1 MKIRLL
7 HYWPMLLSG
16 TALAASDPA
25 GVDTTDMPP
34 ELKGRE
40 TIVVKGQRI
49 EQKLSDVSG
58 SITVITEEDLD
69 RQVATELT
77 DVFKNEPGV
86 SVTGSAGRPQNII
99 IRGMGGNRVL
109 IIKDGVRVSD
119 GFGADDLND
128 KVGRFS
134 FDLDDVKQIEVAKGA
149 GSSLHGSDAIG
160 GTIVISTKQPEDYL
174 QGQDAYLSSK
184 VLHDGSSDKQKLS
197 ATGAARIRDTEHLLR
212 LSGWQGHET
221 ANYDES
227 RIPADLDGLSA
238 STSSRI
244 QLNEHHLLRL
254 ELDYFEDNAERDQG
268 PREVPQPDG
277 KWQVRQYH
285 EQGSQRTQGGK
296 LAWEASN
303 LDTVLADSLTWSA
316 YGNHSKNTANKRSL
330 LQNDLLSGY
339 PRYRSERE
347 LATFTEDRIGTELD
361 VRRDLATGPL
371 AHQLSYG
378 IELERTTHERPVE
391 KLSLEAG
398 IPQPG
403 QSAPFS
409 RARTDRAGVWLGDV
423 ASLGQWQFTPTLRM
437 DHQWLTPLDGSNDSN
452 HSWHLSPSLA
462 TSYRFNDQW
471 RSWLSYANGFR
482 APSYDKVYGN
492 IPHYF
497 ALPPFEIIAN
507 TGLKEETSH
516 SIEWGLS
523 GEGDNWSIKPALFY
537 NRYYNFIDWREV
549 GLRLSDGVILR
560 QYRNVAKA
568 ETWGAE
574 LAASYWLT
582 QEWELATKLGW
593 VDGEDNKGEALRTLT
608 PLEGNT
614 RLSYQA
620 NEWSLGIQADY
631 AAAMSRVPTCGNSLT
646 GRQGDC
652 LESAGWLS
660 FALTADWLVTDAL
673 KVNLKLDNLFDTRYT
688 RYQDV
693 AGLEAGTD
701 ASLFTQS
708 GRTLSASLRY
718 TFVGI

>member
-1 MKIRLL
+1 MKTLL

-25 GVDTTDMPP
+25 GTDP
-34 ELKGRE
+34 EPRAHE

-58 SITVITEEDLD
+58 SITVITEEELD

-174 QGQDAYLSSK
+174 QGQDAYLGSK
-184 VLHDGSSDKQKLS
+184 VLQDGSSDKQKLS
-197 ATGAARIRDTEHLLR
+197 ATGAARVLDSEHLLR
-212 LSGWQGHET
+212 VSGWQGHET

-238 STSSRI
+238 STSSRFP
-244 QLNEHHLLRL
+244 LSDHHLLRL
-254 ELDYFEDNAERDQG
+254 ELDYFEDNAKRDQG

-296 LAWEASN
+296 LGWEASD
-303 LDTVLADSLTWSA
+303 LGSLLADQFTWSL
-316 YGNHSKNTANKRSL
+316 YGNHSKNSANKRSL

-347 LATFTEDRIGTELD
+347 LATFTEDRVGSELD
-361 VRRDLATGPL
+361 LRRDLVTGDL
-371 AHQLSYG
+371 SHKLSYG
-378 IELERTTHERPVE
+378 IELERTRHERPVE

-398 IPQPG
+398 VPQPS
-403 QSAPFS
+403 QSEPFS
-409 RARTDRAGVWLGDV
+409 SARTDRAGVWLGDV
-423 ASLGQWQFTPTLRM
+423 ATLGRWQFTPTLRM
-437 DHQWLTPLDGSNDSN
+437 DHQWLRPQDGNQGEN

-462 TSYRFNDQW
+462 TSYRVNEQW

-497 ALPPFEIIAN
+497 ALPPFQIIAN
-507 TGLKEETSH
+507 TDLKEETSH
-516 SIEWGLS
+516 SFEWGLS
-523 GEGDNWSIKPALFY
+523 GEGESWSIKPALFY

-574 LAASYWLT
+574 IAASYWLT

-593 VDGEDNKGEALRTLT
+593 VDGEDSQGEALRTLT

-614 RLSYQA
+614 RLSYQT
-620 NEWSLGIQADY
+620 NDWSLGVQADY
-631 AAAMSRVPTCGNSLT
+631 AAAMDRVPSCGNSLT
-646 GRQGDC
+646 KRQDAC
-652 LESAGWLS
+652 LTSAGWFSL
-660 FALTADWLVTDAL
+660 AMTADWLITDAL
-673 KVNLKLDNLFDTRYT
+673 KVNFKLDNLFDTRYI

-701 ASLFTQS
+701 AGLFTQS
-708 GRTLSASLRY
+708 GRTFSASLRY

>member
-1 MKIRLL
+1 MKTLL

-25 GVDTTDMPP
+25 GTDP
-34 ELKGRE
+34 EPRAHE

-58 SITVITEEDLD
+58 SITVITEEELD
-69 RQVATELT
+69 RQIATELT

-174 QGQDAYLSSK
+174 QGQDAYLGSK
-184 VLHDGSSDKQKLS
+184 VLQDGSSDKQKLS
-197 ATGAARIRDTEHLLR
+197 ATGAARVLDSEHLLR

-238 STSSRI
+238 STSSRFP
-244 QLNEHHLLRL
+244 LSDHHLLRL
-254 ELDYFEDNAERDQG
+254 ELDYFEDNAKRDQG

-277 KWQVRQYH
+277 KWQVRQYS

-296 LAWEASN
+296 LGWEANDLGS
-303 LDTVLADSLTWSA
+303 LLADQFTWSL
-316 YGNHSKNTANKRSL
+316 YGNHSKNSANKRSL

-347 LATFTEDRIGTELD
+347 LSTFTEERVGSELD
-361 VRRDLATGPL
+361 VRRDLVTGDI
-371 AHQLSYG
+371 AHKLSYG
-378 IELERTTHERPVE
+378 VELERTRHERPVE

-398 IPQPG
+398 VPQPS
-403 QSAPFS
+403 QSEPFS
-409 RARTDRAGVWLGDV
+409 SARTDRAGVWLGDV
-423 ASLGQWQFTPTLRM
+423 ATLGRWQFTPTLRM
-437 DHQWLTPLDGSNDSN
+437 DHQWLRPQDGNQGEN

-462 TSYRFNDQW
+462 TSYRVNEQW

-497 ALPPFEIIAN
+497 ALPPFQIIAN
-507 TGLKEETSH
+507 TDLKEETSH
-516 SIEWGLS
+516 SFEWGLS
-523 GEGDNWSIKPALFY
+523 GEGESWSIKPALFY

-574 LAASYWLT
+574 IAASYWLT

-593 VDGEDNKGEALRTLT
+593 VDGEDSQGEALRTLT

-614 RLSYQA
+614 RLSYQTHD
-620 NEWSLGIQADY
+620 WSLGVQADY
-631 AAAMSRVPTCGNSLT
+631 AAAMDRVPTCGNSLT
-646 GRQGDC
+646 KSQDAC
-652 LESAGWLS
+652 LTSAGWFSL
-660 FALTADWLVTDAL
+660 AMTADWLVTDAL

>member
-1 MKIRLL
+1 MKTLL

-25 GVDTTDMPP
+25 GTDP
-34 ELKGRE
+34 EPRAHE

-58 SITVITEEDLD
+58 SITVITEEELD

-174 QGQDAYLSSK
+174 QGQDAYLGGK
-184 VLHDGSSDKQKLS
+184 VLQDGSSDKQKLS
-197 ATGAARIRDTEHLLR
+197 ATGAARVLDSEHLLR
-212 LSGWQGHET
+212 VSGWQGHET

-238 STSSRI
+238 STSSRFP
-244 QLNEHHLLRL
+244 LSDHHLLRL
-254 ELDYFEDNAERDQG
+254 ELDYFEDNAQRDQG

-296 LAWEASN
+296 LGWEASD
-303 LDTVLADSLTWSA
+303 LGSLLADQFTWSL
-316 YGNHSKNTANKRSL
+316 YGNHSKNSANKRSL

-347 LATFTEDRIGTELD
+347 LSTFTEERIGSELD
-361 VRRDLATGPL
+361 VRRDLVTGDL
-371 AHQLSYG
+371 AHKLSYG
-378 IELERTTHERPVE
+378 VELERTRHERPVE
-391 KLSLEAG
+391 KQSLEAG
-398 IPQPG
+398 VPQPS
-403 QSAPFS
+403 QSEPFS
-409 RARTDRAGVWLGDV
+409 SARTDRAGVWLGDV
-423 ASLGQWQFTPTLRM
+423 ATLGRWQFTPTLRM
-437 DHQWLTPLDGSNDSN
+437 DHQWLRPQDGNQGEN

-462 TSYRFNDQW
+462 TSYRVNEQW

-497 ALPPFEIIAN
+497 ALPPFQIIAN
-507 TGLKEETSH
+507 TDLKEETSH
-516 SIEWGLS
+516 SFEWGLS
-523 GEGDNWSIKPALFY
+523 GEGESWSIKPVLFY

-574 LAASYWLT
+574 IAASYWLT

-593 VDGEDNKGEALRTLT
+593 VDGEDSQGEALRTLT

-614 RLSYQA
+614 RLSYQT
-620 NEWSLGIQADY
+620 NDWSLGVQADY
-631 AAAMSRVPTCGNSLT
+631 AAAMDRVPSCGNSLT
-646 GRQGDC
+646 KSQDAC
-652 LESAGWLS
+652 LTSAGWFSL
-660 FALTADWLVTDAL
+660 AMTADWLITDAL

-701 ASLFTQS
+701 AGLFTQS
-708 GRTLSASLRY
+708 GRTFSASLRY

>member
-1 MKIRLL
+1 MKTLL

-25 GVDTTDMPP
+25 GTDP
-34 ELKGRE
+34 EPRAHE

-58 SITVITEEDLD
+58 SITVITEEELD

-174 QGQDAYLSSK
+174 QGQDAYLGGK
-184 VLHDGSSDKQKLS
+184 VLQDGSSDKQKLS
-197 ATGAARIRDTEHLLR
+197 ATGAARVLDSEHLLR

-238 STSSRI
+238 STSSRFP
-244 QLNEHHLLRL
+244 LSDHHLLRL
-254 ELDYFEDNAERDQG
+254 ELDYFEDNAQRDQG

-277 KWQVRQYH
+277 KWQVRQYN

-296 LAWEASN
+296 LGWEASD
-303 LDTVLADSLTWSA
+303 LGSLLADQFTWSL
-316 YGNHSKNTANKRSL
+316 YGNHSKNSANKRSL

-347 LATFTEDRIGTELD
+347 LSTFTEDRVGSELD
-361 VRRDLATGPL
+361 VRRDLVTGDL
-371 AHQLSYG
+371 AHKLSYG
-378 IELERTTHERPVE
+378 VELERTRHERPVE

-398 IPQPG
+398 VPQPS
-403 QSAPFS
+403 QSEPFS
-409 RARTDRAGVWLGDV
+409 SARTDRAGVWLGDV
-423 ASLGQWQFTPTLRM
+423 ATLGRWQFTPTLRM
-437 DHQWLTPLDGSNDSN
+437 DHQWLRPQDGNQGEN

-462 TSYRFNDQW
+462 TSYRVNEQW

-497 ALPPFEIIAN
+497 ALPPFQIIAN
-507 TGLKEETSH
+507 TDLKEETSH
-516 SIEWGLS
+516 SFEWGLS
-523 GEGDNWSIKPALFY
+523 GEGESWSIKPALFY

-574 LAASYWLT
+574 IAASYWLT

-593 VDGEDNKGEALRTLT
+593 VDGEDSQGEALRTLT

-614 RLSYQA
+614 RLSYQT
-620 NEWSLGIQADY
+620 NDWSLGVQADY
-631 AAAMSRVPTCGNSLT
+631 AAAMDRVPSCGNSLT
-646 GRQGDC
+646 KRQDAC
-652 LESAGWLS
+652 LTSAGWFSL
-660 FALTADWLVTDAL
+660 AMTADWLITDAL

-701 ASLFTQS
+701 AGLFTQS
-708 GRTLSASLRY
+708 GRTFSASLRY

>member
-1 MKIRLL
+1 MKTLL

-25 GVDTTDMPP
+25 GTDP
-34 ELKGRE
+34 EPRAHE

-58 SITVITEEDLD
+58 SITVITEEELD

-174 QGQDAYLSSK
+174 QGQDAYLGGK
-184 VLHDGSSDKQKLS
+184 VLQDGSSDKQKLS
-197 ATGAARIRDTEHLLR
+197 ATGAARVLDSEHLLR
-212 LSGWQGHET
+212 VSGWQGHET

-238 STSSRI
+238 STSSRFP
-244 QLNEHHLLRL
+244 LSDHHLLRL

-296 LAWEASN
+296 LGWEASD
-303 LDTVLADSLTWSA
+303 LGSLLADQFTWSL
-316 YGNHSKNTANKRSL
+316 YGNHSKNSANKRSL

-347 LATFTEDRIGTELD
+347 LSTFTEDRFGSELD
-361 VRRDLATGPL
+361 VRRDLVTGDL
-371 AHQLSYG
+371 AHKLSYG
-378 IELERTTHERPVE
+378 VELERTRHERPVE

-398 IPQPG
+398 VPQPS
-403 QSAPFS
+403 QSEPFS
-409 RARTDRAGVWLGDV
+409 SARTDRAGVWLGDV
-423 ASLGQWQFTPTLRM
+423 ATLGRWQFTPTLRM
-437 DHQWLTPLDGSNDSN
+437 DHQWLRPQDGNQGEN

-462 TSYRFNDQW
+462 TSYRVNEQW

-497 ALPPFEIIAN
+497 ALPPFQIIAN
-507 TGLKEETSH
+507 TDLKEETSH
-516 SIEWGLS
+516 SFEWGLS
-523 GEGDNWSIKPALFY
+523 GEGESWSIKPALFY

-574 LAASYWLT
+574 IAASYWLT

-593 VDGEDNKGEALRTLT
+593 VDGEDSQGEALRTLT

-614 RLSYQA
+614 RLSYQTSD
-620 NEWSLGIQADY
+620 WSLGVQADY
-631 AAAMSRVPTCGNSLT
+631 AAAMDRVPSCGNSLT
-646 GRQGDC
+646 KSQDAC
-652 LESAGWLS
+652 LTSAGWFSL
-660 FALTADWLVTDAL
+660 AMTADWLITDAL

-701 ASLFTQS
+701 AGLFTQS
-708 GRTLSASLRY
+708 GRTFSASLRY

>member
-1 MKIRLL
+1 MKTLL

-25 GVDTTDMPP
+25 GTDP
-34 ELKGRE
+34 EPRAHE

-58 SITVITEEDLD
+58 SITVITEEELD

-174 QGQDAYLSSK
+174 QGQDAYLGGK
-184 VLHDGSSDKQKLS
+184 VLQDGSSDKQKLS
-197 ATGAARIRDTEHLLR
+197 ATGAARVLDSEHLLR

-238 STSSRI
+238 STSSRFP
-244 QLNEHHLLRL
+244 LSDHHLLRL
-254 ELDYFEDNAERDQG
+254 ELDYFEDNAQRDQG

-296 LAWEASN
+296 LGWEASD
-303 LDTVLADSLTWSA
+303 LGSLLADQFTWSL
-316 YGNHSKNTANKRSL
+316 YGNHSKNSANKRSL

-347 LATFTEDRIGTELD
+347 LSTFTEDRVGSELD
-361 VRRDLATGPL
+361 VRRDLVTGGL
-371 AHQLSYG
+371 AHKLSYG
-378 IELERTTHERPVE
+378 VELERTRHERPVE

-398 IPQPG
+398 VPQPS
-403 QSAPFS
+403 QSEPFS
-409 RARTDRAGVWLGDV
+409 SARTDRAGVWLGDV
-423 ASLGQWQFTPTLRM
+423 ATLGRWQFTPTLRM
-437 DHQWLTPLDGSNDSN
+437 DHQWLRPQDGNQGEN

-462 TSYRFNDQW
+462 TSYRVNEQW

-497 ALPPFEIIAN
+497 ALPPFQIIAN
-507 TGLKEETSH
+507 TDLKEETSH
-516 SIEWGLS
+516 SFEWGLS
-523 GEGDNWSIKPALFY
+523 GEGESWSIKPALFY

-574 LAASYWLT
+574 IAASYWLT

-593 VDGEDNKGEALRTLT
+593 VDGEDSQGEALRTLT

-614 RLSYQA
+614 RLSYQT
-620 NEWSLGIQADY
+620 NDWSLGVQADY
-631 AAAMSRVPTCGNSLT
+631 AAAMDRVPSCGNSLT
-646 GRQGDC
+646 KSQDAC
-652 LESAGWLS
+652 LASAGWFSL
-660 FALTADWLVTDAL
+660 AMTADWLITDAL

-701 ASLFTQS
+701 AGLFTQS
-708 GRTLSASLRY
+708 GRTFSASLRY

>member
-1 MKIRLL
+1 MKTLL

-25 GVDTTDMPP
+25 GTDP
-34 ELKGRE
+34 EPRAHE

-58 SITVITEEDLD
+58 SITVITEEELD

-174 QGQDAYLSSK
+174 QGQDAYLGSK
-184 VLHDGSSDKQKLS
+184 VLQDGSSDKQKLS
-197 ATGAARIRDTEHLLR
+197 ATGAARVLDSEHLLR

-238 STSSRI
+238 STSSRFP
-244 QLNEHHLLRL
+244 LSDHHLLRL
-254 ELDYFEDNAERDQG
+254 ELDYFEDNAQRDQG

-296 LAWEASN
+296 LGWEASD
-303 LDTVLADSLTWSA
+303 LGSLLADQFTWSL
-316 YGNHSKNTANKRSL
+316 YGNHSKNSANKRSL

-347 LATFTEDRIGTELD
+347 LSTFTEERVGSELD
-361 VRRDLATGPL
+361 VRRDLVTGAI
-371 AHQLSYG
+371 AHKLSYG
-378 IELERTTHERPVE
+378 VELERTRHERPVE

-398 IPQPG
+398 VTQPS
-403 QSAPFS
+403 QSEPFS
-409 RARTDRAGVWLGDV
+409 SARTDRAGVWLGDV
-423 ASLGQWQFTPTLRM
+423 ATLGRWQFTPTLRM
-437 DHQWLTPLDGSNDSN
+437 DHQWLRPQDGNQGEN

-462 TSYRFNDQW
+462 TSYRVNEQW

-497 ALPPFEIIAN
+497 ALPPFQIIAN
-507 TGLKEETSH
+507 TDLKEETSH
-516 SIEWGLS
+516 SFEWGLS
-523 GEGDNWSIKPALFY
+523 GEGESWSIKPALFY

-574 LAASYWLT
+574 IAASYWLT

-593 VDGEDNKGEALRTLT
+593 VDGEDSQGEALRTLT

-614 RLSYQA
+614 RLSYQTSD
-620 NEWSLGIQADY
+620 WSLGVQADY
-631 AAAMSRVPTCGNSLT
+631 AAAMDRVPSCGNSLT
-646 GRQGDC
+646 KRQDAC
-652 LESAGWLS
+652 LTSAGWFSL
-660 FALTADWLVTDAL
+660 AMTADWLITDAL

-701 ASLFTQS
+701 AGLFTQS
-708 GRTLSASLRY
+708 GRTFSASLRY

>member
-1 MKIRLL
+1 MKTLL

-25 GVDTTDMPP
+25 GTDP
-34 ELKGRE
+34 EPRAHE

-49 EQKLSDVSG
+49 EQKLSDASG
-58 SITVITEEDLD
+58 SITVITEEELD

-174 QGQDAYLSSK
+174 QGQDAYLGGK
-184 VLHDGSSDKQKLS
+184 VLQDGSSDKQKLS
-197 ATGAARIRDTEHLLR
+197 ATGAARVLDSEHLLR
-212 LSGWQGHET
+212 VSGWQGHET

-238 STSSRI
+238 STSSRFP
-244 QLNEHHLLRL
+244 LSDHHLLRL
-254 ELDYFEDNAERDQG
+254 ELDYFEDNAQRDQG

-277 KWQVRQYH
+277 KWQVRQYN

-296 LAWEASN
+296 LGWEASD
-303 LDTVLADSLTWSA
+303 LGSLLADQFTWSL
-316 YGNHSKNTANKRSL
+316 YGNHSKNSANKRSL

-347 LATFTEDRIGTELD
+347 LSTFTEDRVGSELD
-361 VRRDLATGPL
+361 VRRDFVTGDL
-371 AHQLSYG
+371 AHKLSYG
-378 IELERTTHERPVE
+378 VELERTRHERPVE

-398 IPQPG
+398 VPQPS
-403 QSAPFS
+403 QSEPFS
-409 RARTDRAGVWLGDV
+409 SARTDRAGVWLGDV
-423 ASLGQWQFTPTLRM
+423 ATLGRWQFTPTLRM
-437 DHQWLTPLDGSNDSN
+437 DHQWLRPQDGNQGEN

-462 TSYRFNDQW
+462 TSYRVNEQW

-497 ALPPFEIIAN
+497 ALPPFQIIAN
-507 TGLKEETSH
+507 TDLKEETSH
-516 SIEWGLS
+516 SFEWGLS
-523 GEGDNWSIKPALFY
+523 GEGESWSIKPALFY

-574 LAASYWLT
+574 IAASYWLT

-593 VDGEDNKGEALRTLT
+593 VDGEDSQGEALRTLT

-614 RLSYQA
+614 RLSYQT
-620 NEWSLGIQADY
+620 NDWSLGVQADY
-631 AAAMSRVPTCGNSLT
+631 AAAMDRVPSCGNSLT
-646 GRQGDC
+646 KSQDAC
-652 LESAGWLS
+652 LASAGWFSL
-660 FALTADWLVTDAL
+660 AMTADWLITDAL

-701 ASLFTQS
+701 AGLFTQS
-708 GRTLSASLRY
+708 GRTFSASLRY

>member
-1 MKIRLL
+1 MKTLL

-25 GVDTTDMPP
+25 GTDP
-34 ELKGRE
+34 EPRAHE

-58 SITVITEEDLD
+58 SITVITQDDLD

-86 SVTGSAGRPQNII
+86 SVTGSVGRPQNII

-174 QGQDAYLSSK
+174 QGQDAYLGSK
-184 VLHDGSSDKQKLS
+184 VLQDGSSNKQKLS
-197 ATGAARIRDTEHLLR
+197 ATGAARVLDSEHLLR
-212 LSGWQGHET
+212 VSGWQGHET

-238 STSSRI
+238 STSSRFP
-244 QLNEHHLLRL
+244 LSDHHLLRL

-296 LAWEASN
+296 LGWEASD
-303 LDTVLADSLTWSA
+303 LGSLLADQFTWSL
-316 YGNHSKNTANKRSL
+316 YGNHSKNSANKRSL

-347 LATFTEDRIGTELD
+347 LSTFTEERVGSELD
-361 VRRDLATGPL
+361 VRRDLVTSAI
-371 AHQLSYG
+371 AHKLSYG
-378 IELERTTHERPVE
+378 VELERTRHERPVE

-398 IPQPG
+398 VPQPS
-403 QSAPFS
+403 QSEPFS
-409 RARTDRAGVWLGDV
+409 SARTDRAGVWLGDV
-423 ASLGQWQFTPTLRM
+423 ATLGRWQFTPTLRM
-437 DHQWLTPLDGSNDSN
+437 DHQWLRPQDGNQGEN

-462 TSYRFNDQW
+462 TSYRVNEQW

-497 ALPPFEIIAN
+497 ALPPFQIIAN
-507 TGLKEETSH
+507 TDLKEETSH
-516 SIEWGLS
+516 SFEWGLS

-537 NRYYNFIDWREV
+537 NRYNNFIDWREV

-574 LAASYWLT
+574 IAASYWLT

-593 VDGEDNKGEALRTLT
+593 VDGEDSQGEALRTLT

-614 RLSYQA
+614 RLSYQTHD
-620 NEWSLGIQADY
+620 WSLGVQADY
-631 AAAMSRVPTCGNSLT
+631 AAAMDRVPTCGNSLT
-646 GRQGDC
+646 KSQDAC
-652 LESAGWLS
+652 LTSAGWFSL
-660 FALTADWLVTDAL
+660 AMTADWLITDAL

>member
-1 MKIRLL
+1 MKTLL

-16 TALAASDPA
+16 TALAASDLA
-25 GVDTTDMPP
+25 GTDP
-34 ELKGRE
+34 EPRAHE

-58 SITVITEEDLD
+58 SITVITEEELD

-134 FDLDDVKQIEVAKGA
+134 FDLDDIKQIEVAKGA

-174 QGQDAYLSSK
+174 QGQDAYLGGK
-184 VLHDGSSDKQKLS
+184 VLQDGSSDKQKLS
-197 ATGAARIRDTEHLLR
+197 ATGAARVLDSEHLLR

-238 STSSRI
+238 STSSRFP
-244 QLNEHHLLRL
+244 LSDHHLLRL
-254 ELDYFEDNAERDQG
+254 ELDYFEDNAQRDQG

-296 LAWEASN
+296 LGWEASD
-303 LDTVLADSLTWSA
+303 LGSLLADQFTWSL
-316 YGNHSKNTANKRSL
+316 YGNHSKNSANKRSL

-347 LATFTEDRIGTELD
+347 LSTFTEDRVGSELD
-361 VRRDLATGPL
+361 VRRDLVTGDL
-371 AHQLSYG
+371 AHKLSYG
-378 IELERTTHERPVE
+378 VELERTRHERPVE

-398 IPQPG
+398 VPQPS
-403 QSAPFS
+403 QSEPFS
-409 RARTDRAGVWLGDV
+409 SARTDRAGVWLGDV
-423 ASLGQWQFTPTLRM
+423 ATLGRWQFTPTLRM
-437 DHQWLTPLDGSNDSN
+437 DHQWLRPQDGNQGEN

-462 TSYRFNDQW
+462 TSYRVNEQW

-497 ALPPFEIIAN
+497 ALPPFQIIAN
-507 TGLKEETSH
+507 TDLKEETSH
-516 SIEWGLS
+516 SFEWGLS
-523 GEGDNWSIKPALFY
+523 GEGESWSIKPALFY

-574 LAASYWLT
+574 IAASYWLT

-593 VDGEDNKGEALRTLT
+593 VDGEDSQGEALRTLT

-614 RLSYQA
+614 RLSYQTHD
-620 NEWSLGIQADY
+620 WSLGVQADY
-631 AAAMSRVPTCGNSLT
+631 AAAMDRVPSCGNSLT
-646 GRQGDC
+646 KRQDAC
-652 LESAGWLS
+652 LTSAGWFSL
-660 FALTADWLVTDAL
+660 AMTADWLITDAL

-701 ASLFTQS
+701 AGLFTQS
-708 GRTLSASLRY
+708 GRTFSASLRY

>member
-1 MKIRLL
+1 MKTLL

-16 TALAASDPA
+16 TALAASDLA
-25 GVDTTDMPP
+25 GTDP
-34 ELKGRE
+34 EPRAHE

-58 SITVITEEDLD
+58 SITVITEEELD

-174 QGQDAYLSSK
+174 QGQDAYLGGK
-184 VLHDGSSDKQKLS
+184 VLQDGSSDKQKLS
-197 ATGAARIRDTEHLLR
+197 ATGAARVLDSEHLLR
-212 LSGWQGHET
+212 VSGWQGHET

-238 STSSRI
+238 STSSRFP
-244 QLNEHHLLRL
+244 LSDHHLLRL
-254 ELDYFEDNAERDQG
+254 ELDYFEDNAKRDQG

-277 KWQVRQYH
+277 KWQVRQYN

-296 LAWEASN
+296 LGWEASD
-303 LDTVLADSLTWSA
+303 LGSLLADQFTWSL
-316 YGNHSKNTANKRSL
+316 YGNHSKNSANKRSL

-347 LATFTEDRIGTELD
+347 LSTFTEDRVGSELD
-361 VRRDLATGPL
+361 VRRDLVTGDL
-371 AHQLSYG
+371 AHKLSYG
-378 IELERTTHERPVE
+378 VELERTRHERPVE

-398 IPQPG
+398 VPQPS
-403 QSAPFS
+403 QSEPFS
-409 RARTDRAGVWLGDV
+409 SARTDRAGVWLGDV
-423 ASLGQWQFTPTLRM
+423 ATLGRWQFTPTLRM
-437 DHQWLTPLDGSNDSN
+437 DHQWLRPQDGNQGEN

-462 TSYRFNDQW
+462 TSYRVNEQW

-497 ALPPFEIIAN
+497 ALPPFQIIAN
-507 TGLKEETSH
+507 TDLKEETSH
-516 SIEWGLS
+516 SFEWGLS
-523 GEGDNWSIKPALFY
+523 GEGESWSIKPALFY

-574 LAASYWLT
+574 IAASYWLT

-593 VDGEDNKGEALRTLT
+593 VDGEDSQGEALRTLT

-614 RLSYQA
+614 RLSYQTHD
-620 NEWSLGIQADY
+620 WSLGVQANY
-631 AAAMSRVPTCGNSLT
+631 AAAMDRVPSCGNSLT
-646 GRQGDC
+646 KRQDAC
-652 LESAGWLS
+652 LTSAGWFSL
-660 FALTADWLVTDAL
+660 AMTADWLITDAL
-673 KVNLKLDNLFDTRYT
+673 KVNFKLDNLFDTRYT

-701 ASLFTQS
+701 ARLFTQS
-708 GRTLSASLRY
+708 GRTFSASLRY

>member
-1 MKIRLL
+1 MKTLL

-25 GVDTTDMPP
+25 GTDP
-34 ELKGRE
+34 EPRAHE

-58 SITVITEEDLD
+58 SITVITEEELD

-174 QGQDAYLSSK
+174 QGQDAYLGGK
-184 VLHDGSSDKQKLS
+184 VLQDGSSDKQKLS
-197 ATGAARIRDTEHLLR
+197 ATGAARVLDSEHLLR

-238 STSSRI
+238 STSSRFP
-244 QLNEHHLLRL
+244 LSDHHLLRL
-254 ELDYFEDNAERDQG
+254 ELDYFEDNAQRDQG

-296 LAWEASN
+296 LGWEASD
-303 LDTVLADSLTWSA
+303 LGSLLADQFTWSL
-316 YGNHSKNTANKRSL
+316 YGNHSKNSANKRSL

-347 LATFTEDRIGTELD
+347 LSTFTEDRVGSELD
-361 VRRDLATGPL
+361 VRRDLVTGDL
-371 AHQLSYG
+371 AHKLSYG
-378 IELERTTHERPVE
+378 VELERTRHERPVE

-398 IPQPG
+398 VPQPS
-403 QSAPFS
+403 QSEPFS
-409 RARTDRAGVWLGDV
+409 SARTDRAGVWLGDV
-423 ASLGQWQFTPTLRM
+423 ATLGRWQFTPTLRM
-437 DHQWLTPLDGSNDSN
+437 DHQWLRPQDGNQGEN

-462 TSYRFNDQW
+462 TSYRVNEQW

-497 ALPPFEIIAN
+497 ALPPFQIIAN
-507 TGLKEETSH
+507 TDLKEETSH

-523 GEGDNWSIKPALFY
+523 GEGESWSIKPALFY

-574 LAASYWLT
+574 IAASYWLT

-593 VDGEDNKGEALRTLT
+593 VDGEDSQGEALRTLT

-614 RLSYQA
+614 RLSYQT
-620 NEWSLGIQADY
+620 NDWSLGVQADY
-631 AAAMSRVPTCGNSLT
+631 AAAMDRVPSCGNSLT
-646 GRQGDC
+646 KRQDAC
-652 LESAGWLS
+652 LTSAGWFSL
-660 FALTADWLVTDAL
+660 AMTADWLITDAL

-701 ASLFTQS
+701 AGLFTQS
-708 GRTLSASLRY
+708 GRTFSASLRY

>member
-1 MKIRLL
+1 MKTLL

-25 GVDTTDMPP
+25 GTDP
-34 ELKGRE
+34 EPRTHE

-58 SITVITEEDLD
+58 SITVITEEELD

-174 QGQDAYLSSK
+174 QGQDAYLGGK
-184 VLHDGSSDKQKLS
+184 VLQDGSSDKQKLS
-197 ATGAARIRDTEHLLR
+197 ATGAARVLDSEHLLR
-212 LSGWQGHET
+212 VSGWQGHET

-238 STSSRI
+238 STSSRFP
-244 QLNEHHLLRL
+244 LSDHHLLRL
-254 ELDYFEDNAERDQG
+254 ELDYFEDNAQRDQG

-296 LAWEASN
+296 LGWEASD
-303 LDTVLADSLTWSA
+303 LGSLLADQFTWSL
-316 YGNHSKNTANKRSL
+316 YGNHSKNSANKRSL

-347 LATFTEDRIGTELD
+347 LSTFTEDRVGSELD
-361 VRRDLATGPL
+361 VRRDLVTGDL
-371 AHQLSYG
+371 AHKLSYG
-378 IELERTTHERPVE
+378 VELERTRHERPVE

-398 IPQPG
+398 VPQPS
-403 QSAPFS
+403 QSEPFS
-409 RARTDRAGVWLGDV
+409 SARTDRAGVWLGDV
-423 ASLGQWQFTPTLRM
+423 ATLGRWQFTPTLRM
-437 DHQWLTPLDGSNDSN
+437 DHQWLRPQDGNQGEN

-462 TSYRFNDQW
+462 TSYSVNEQW

-497 ALPPFEIIAN
+497 ALPPFQIIAN
-507 TGLKEETSH
+507 TDLKEETSH
-516 SIEWGLS
+516 SFEWGLS
-523 GEGDNWSIKPALFY
+523 GEGENWSIKPALFY

-574 LAASYWLT
+574 IAASYWLT

-593 VDGEDNKGEALRTLT
+593 VDGEDSQGEALRTLT

-614 RLSYQA
+614 RLSYQTHD
-620 NEWSLGIQADY
+620 WSLGVQADY
-631 AAAMSRVPTCGNSLT
+631 AAAMDRVPSCGNSLT
-646 GRQGDC
+646 KRQDAC
-652 LESAGWLS
+652 LTSAGWFSL
-660 FALTADWLVTDAL
+660 AMTADWLITDAL
-673 KVNLKLDNLFDTRYT
+673 KVNFKLDNLFDTRYT

-701 ASLFTQS
+701 AGLFTQS
-708 GRTLSASLRY
+708 GRTFSASLRY

>member
-1 MKIRLL
+1 MKTLL

-25 GVDTTDMPP
+25 GTDP
-34 ELKGRE
+34 EPRAHE

-174 QGQDAYLSSK
+174 QGQDAYLGSK
-184 VLHDGSSDKQKLS
+184 VLQDGSSDKQKLS
-197 ATGAARIRDTEHLLR
+197 ATGAARVLDSEHLLR
-212 LSGWQGHET
+212 VSGWQGHET

-238 STSSRI
+238 STSSRFP
-244 QLNEHHLLRL
+244 LSDHHLLRL
-254 ELDYFEDNAERDQG
+254 ELDYFEDNAKRDQG

-296 LAWEASN
+296 LGWEASD
-303 LDTVLADSLTWSA
+303 LGSLLADQFTWSL
-316 YGNHSKNTANKRSL
+316 YGNHSKNSANKRSL

-347 LATFTEDRIGTELD
+347 LATFTEERVGSELD
-361 VRRDLATGPL
+361 VRRDLVTGDL
-371 AHQLSYG
+371 AHKLSYG
-378 IELERTTHERPVE
+378 VELERTRHERPVE

-398 IPQPG
+398 VPQPS
-403 QSAPFS
+403 QSEPFS
-409 RARTDRAGVWLGDV
+409 SARTDRAGVWLGDV
-423 ASLGQWQFTPTLRM
+423 ATLGRWQFTPTLRM
-437 DHQWLTPLDGSNDSN
+437 DHQWLRPQDGNQGEN

-462 TSYRFNDQW
+462 TSYRLNEQW

-497 ALPPFEIIAN
+497 ALPPFQIIAN
-507 TGLKEETSH
+507 TDLKEETSH
-516 SIEWGLS
+516 SFEWGLS
-523 GEGDNWSIKPALFY
+523 GEGENWSIKPALFY

-574 LAASYWLT
+574 IAASYWLT

-593 VDGEDNKGEALRTLT
+593 VDGEDSQGEALRTLT

-614 RLSYQA
+614 RLSYQTHD
-620 NEWSLGIQADY
+620 WSLGVQADY
-631 AAAMSRVPTCGNSLT
+631 AAAMDRVPTCGNSLT
-646 GRQGDC
+646 KRQDAC
-652 LESAGWLS
+652 LTSAGWFSL
-660 FALTADWLVTDAL
+660 AMTADWLITDAL

-693 AGLEAGTD
+693 AGLQAGTD
-701 ASLFTQS
+701 AGLFTQS

>member
-1 MKIRLL
+1 MKTLL

-25 GVDTTDMPP
+25 GTDP
-34 ELKGRE
+34 EPRAHE

-174 QGQDAYLSSK
+174 QGQDAYLGSK
-184 VLHDGSSDKQKLS
+184 VLQDGSSDKQKLS
-197 ATGAARIRDTEHLLR
+197 ATGAARILDSEHLLR
-212 LSGWQGHET
+212 VSGWQGHET

-238 STSSRI
+238 STSSRFP
-244 QLNEHHLLRL
+244 LSDHHLLRL

-296 LAWEASN
+296 LGWEASD
-303 LDTVLADSLTWSA
+303 LGSLLADQFTWSL
-316 YGNHSKNTANKRSL
+316 YGNHSKNSANKRSL

-347 LATFTEDRIGTELD
+347 LSTFTEERVGSELD
-361 VRRDLATGPL
+361 VRRDLVTGAI
-371 AHQLSYG
+371 AHKLSYG
-378 IELERTTHERPVE
+378 VELERTRHERPVE

-398 IPQPG
+398 VPQPS
-403 QSAPFS
+403 QSEPFS
-409 RARTDRAGVWLGDV
+409 SARTDRAGVWLGDV
-423 ASLGQWQFTPTLRM
+423 ATLGRWQFTPTLRM
-437 DHQWLTPLDGSNDSN
+437 DHQWLRPQDGNQGEN

-462 TSYRFNDQW
+462 TSYRVNEQW

-482 APSYDKVYGN
+482 PPSYDKVYGN

-497 ALPPFEIIAN
+497 ALPPFQIIAN
-507 TGLKEETSH
+507 TDLKEETSH
-516 SIEWGLS
+516 SVEWGLS
-523 GEGDNWSIKPALFY
+523 GEGENWSIKPALFY

-574 LAASYWLT
+574 IAASYWLT

-593 VDGEDNKGEALRTLT
+593 VDGEDSQGEALRTLT

-614 RLSYQA
+614 RLSYQTHD
-620 NEWSLGIQADY
+620 WSLGVQADY
-631 AAAMSRVPTCGNSLT
+631 AAAMSRVPSCGNSLT
-646 GRQGDC
+646 KSQDAC
-652 LESAGWLS
+652 LTSAGWFSL
-660 FALTADWLVTDAL
+660 AMTADWLITDAL
-673 KVNLKLDNLFDTRYT
+673 KVNFKLDNLFDTRYT

>member
-1 MKIRLL
+1 MKTLL

-25 GVDTTDMPP
+25 GTDP
-34 ELKGRE
+34 EPRAHE

-58 SITVITEEDLD
+58 SITVITEEELD

-174 QGQDAYLSSK
+174 QGQDAYLGSK
-184 VLHDGSSDKQKLS
+184 VLQDGSSDKQKLS
-197 ATGAARIRDTEHLLR
+197 ATGAARVLDSEHLLR

-238 STSSRI
+238 STSSRFP
-244 QLNEHHLLRL
+244 LSDHHLLRL
-254 ELDYFEDNAERDQG
+254 ELDYFEDNAQRDQG

-296 LAWEASN
+296 LGWEASD
-303 LDTVLADSLTWSA
+303 LGSLLADQFTWSL
-316 YGNHSKNTANKRSL
+316 YGNHSKNSANKRSL

-347 LATFTEDRIGTELD
+347 LSTFTEDRVGSELD
-361 VRRDLATGPL
+361 VRRDLVTGDL
-371 AHQLSYG
+371 AHKLSYG
-378 IELERTTHERPVE
+378 VELERTRHERPVE

-398 IPQPG
+398 VPQPS
-403 QSAPFS
+403 QSEPFS
-409 RARTDRAGVWLGDV
+409 SARTDRAGVWLGDV
-423 ASLGQWQFTPTLRM
+423 ATLGRWQFTPTLRM
-437 DHQWLTPLDGSNDSN
+437 DHQWLRPQDGNQGEN

-462 TSYRFNDQW
+462 TSYRVNEQW

-497 ALPPFEIIAN
+497 ALPPFQIIAN
-507 TGLKEETSH
+507 TDLKEETSH
-516 SIEWGLS
+516 SFEWGLS
-523 GEGDNWSIKPALFY
+523 GEGESWSIKPALFY

-574 LAASYWLT
+574 IAASYWLT

-593 VDGEDNKGEALRTLT
+593 VDGEDSQGEALRTLT

-614 RLSYQA
+614 RLSYQTHD
-620 NEWSLGIQADY
+620 WSLGVQADY
-631 AAAMSRVPTCGNSLT
+631 AAAMDRVPSCGNSLT
-646 GRQGDC
+646 KSQDAC
-652 LESAGWLS
+652 LTSAGWFSL
-660 FALTADWLVTDAL
+660 AMTADWLITDAL

-701 ASLFTQS
+701 AGLFTQS
-708 GRTLSASLRY
+708 GRTFSASLRY
-718 TFVGI
+718 TLVGI

>member
-1 MKIRLL
+1 MKTLL

-25 GVDTTDMPP
+25 GTDP
-34 ELKGRE
+34 EPRAHE

-58 SITVITEEDLD
+58 SITVITEDELD

-174 QGQDAYLSSK
+174 QGQDAYLGSK
-184 VLHDGSSDKQKLS
+184 VLQDGSSDKQKLS
-197 ATGAARIRDTEHLLR
+197 ATGAARVLDSEHLLR

-238 STSSRI
+238 STSSRFP
-244 QLNEHHLLRL
+244 LSDHHLLRL
-254 ELDYFEDNAERDQG
+254 ELDYFEDNAQRDQG

-296 LAWEASN
+296 LGWEASD
-303 LDTVLADSLTWSA
+303 LGSLLADQFTWSL
-316 YGNHSKNTANKRSL
+316 YGNHSKNSANKRSL

-347 LATFTEDRIGTELD
+347 LSTFTEERVGSELD
-361 VRRDLATGPL
+361 VRRDLVTGDI
-371 AHQLSYG
+371 AHKLSYG
-378 IELERTTHERPVE
+378 VELERTRHERPVE

-398 IPQPG
+398 VPQPS
-403 QSAPFS
+403 QSEPFS
-409 RARTDRAGVWLGDV
+409 SARTDRAGVWLGDV
-423 ASLGQWQFTPTLRM
+423 ATLGRWQFTPTLRM
-437 DHQWLTPLDGSNDSN
+437 DHQWLRPQDGNQGEN

-462 TSYRFNDQW
+462 TSYRVNEQW

-497 ALPPFEIIAN
+497 ALPPFQIIAN
-507 TGLKEETSH
+507 TDLKEETSH
-516 SIEWGLS
+516 SFEWGLS
-523 GEGDNWSIKPALFY
+523 GEGESWSIKPALFY

-574 LAASYWLT
+574 IAASYWLT

-593 VDGEDNKGEALRTLT
+593 VDGEDSQGEALRTLT

-614 RLSYQA
+614 RLSYQTHD
-620 NEWSLGIQADY
+620 WSLGVQADY
-631 AAAMSRVPTCGNSLT
+631 AAAMDRVPTCGNSLT
-646 GRQGDC
+646 KSQDAC
-652 LESAGWLS
+652 LTSAGWFSL
-660 FALTADWLVTDAL
+660 AMTADWLITDAL

-701 ASLFTQS
+701 AGLFTQS
-708 GRTLSASLRY
+708 GRTFSASLRY

>member
-1 MKIRLL
+1 MKTLL

-25 GVDTTDMPP
+25 GTDP
-34 ELKGRE
+34 EPRAHE

-58 SITVITEEDLD
+58 SITVITEEELD

-174 QGQDAYLSSK
+174 QGQDAYLGGK
-184 VLHDGSSDKQKLS
+184 VLQDGSSDKQKLS
-197 ATGAARIRDTEHLLR
+197 ATGAARVLDSEHLLR

-238 STSSRI
+238 STSSRFP
-244 QLNEHHLLRL
+244 LSDHHLLRL
-254 ELDYFEDNAERDQG
+254 ELDYFEDNAQRDQG

-277 KWQVRQYH
+277 KWQVRQYN

-296 LAWEASN
+296 LGWEASD
-303 LDTVLADSLTWSA
+303 LGSLLADQFTWSL
-316 YGNHSKNTANKRSL
+316 YGNHSKNSANKRSL

-347 LATFTEDRIGTELD
+347 LSTFTEDRVGSELD
-361 VRRDLATGPL
+361 VRRDLVTGGL
-371 AHQLSYG
+371 AHKLSYG
-378 IELERTTHERPVE
+378 VELERTRHERPVE

-398 IPQPG
+398 VPQPS
-403 QSAPFS
+403 QSEPFS
-409 RARTDRAGVWLGDV
+409 SARTDRAGVWLGDV
-423 ASLGQWQFTPTLRM
+423 ATLGRWQFTPTLRM
-437 DHQWLTPLDGSNDSN
+437 DHQWLRPQDGNQGEN

-462 TSYRFNDQW
+462 TSYRVNEQW

-497 ALPPFEIIAN
+497 ALPPFQIIAN
-507 TGLKEETSH
+507 TDLKEETSH
-516 SIEWGLS
+516 SFEWGLS
-523 GEGDNWSIKPALFY
+523 GEGESWSIKPALFY

-574 LAASYWLT
+574 IAASYWLT

-593 VDGEDNKGEALRTLT
+593 VDGEDSQGEALRTLT

-614 RLSYQA
+614 RLSYQT
-620 NEWSLGIQADY
+620 NDWSLGVQADY
-631 AAAMSRVPTCGNSLT
+631 AAAMDRVPSCGNSLT
-646 GRQGDC
+646 KRQDAC
-652 LESAGWLS
+652 LTSAGWFSL
-660 FALTADWLVTDAL
+660 AMTADWLITDAL

-701 ASLFTQS
+701 AGLFTQS
-708 GRTLSASLRY
+708 GRTFSASLRY

>member
-1 MKIRLL
+1 MKTLL

-25 GVDTTDMPP
+25 GTDP
-34 ELKGRE
+34 EPRAHE

-58 SITVITEEDLD
+58 SITVITEEDLE

-174 QGQDAYLSSK
+174 QGQDAYLGSK
-184 VLHDGSSDKQKLS
+184 VLQDGSSDKQKLS
-197 ATGAARIRDTEHLLR
+197 ATGAARILDSEHLLR
-212 LSGWQGHET
+212 VAGWQGHET

-238 STSSRI
+238 STSSRFP
-244 QLNEHHLLRL
+244 LSDHHLLRL

-296 LAWEASN
+296 LGWEASD
-303 LDTVLADSLTWSA
+303 LGSLLADQFTWSL
-316 YGNHSKNTANKRSL
+316 YGNHSKNSANKRSL

-347 LATFTEDRIGTELD
+347 LSTFTEERVGSELD
-361 VRRDLATGPL
+361 VRRDLVTGAI
-371 AHQLSYG
+371 AHKLSYG
-378 IELERTTHERPVE
+378 VELERTRHERPVE

-398 IPQPG
+398 VPQPS
-403 QSAPFS
+403 QSEPFS
-409 RARTDRAGVWLGDV
+409 SARTDRAGVWLGDV
-423 ASLGQWQFTPTLRM
+423 ATLGRWQFTPTLRM
-437 DHQWLTPLDGSNDSN
+437 DHQWLRPQDGNQGEN

-462 TSYRFNDQW
+462 TSYRVNEQW

-497 ALPPFEIIAN
+497 ALPPFQIIAN
-507 TGLKEETSH
+507 TDLKEETSH
-516 SIEWGLS
+516 SVEWGLS
-523 GEGDNWSIKPALFY
+523 GEGEKWSIKPALFY

-574 LAASYWLT
+574 IAASYWLT

-593 VDGEDNKGEALRTLT
+593 VDGEDSQGEALRTLT

-614 RLSYQA
+614 RLSYQTHD
-620 NEWSLGIQADY
+620 WSLGVQADY
-631 AAAMSRVPTCGNSLT
+631 AAAMSRVPSCGNSLT
-646 GRQGDC
+646 KSQDAC
-652 LESAGWLS
+652 LTSAGWFSL
-660 FALTADWLVTDAL
+660 AMTADWLITDAL

>member
-1 MKIRLL
+1 MKTLL

-25 GVDTTDMPP
+25 GTDP
-34 ELKGRE
+34 EPRTHE

-58 SITVITEEDLD
+58 SITVITEEELD

-174 QGQDAYLSSK
+174 QGQDAYLGGK
-184 VLHDGSSDKQKLS
+184 VLQDGSSDKQKLS
-197 ATGAARIRDTEHLLR
+197 ATGAARVLDSEHLLR
-212 LSGWQGHET
+212 VSGWQGHET

-238 STSSRI
+238 STSSRFP
-244 QLNEHHLLRL
+244 LSDHHLLRL
-254 ELDYFEDNAERDQG
+254 ELDYFEDNAQRDQG

-296 LAWEASN
+296 LGWEASD
-303 LDTVLADSLTWSA
+303 LGSLLADQFTWSL
-316 YGNHSKNTANKRSL
+316 YGNHSKNSANKRSL

-347 LATFTEDRIGTELD
+347 LSTFTEDRVGSELD
-361 VRRDLATGPL
+361 VRRDLVTGDL
-371 AHQLSYG
+371 AHKLSYG
-378 IELERTTHERPVE
+378 VELERTRHERPVE

-398 IPQPG
+398 VPQPS
-403 QSAPFS
+403 QSEPFS
-409 RARTDRAGVWLGDV
+409 SARTDRAGVWLGDV
-423 ASLGQWQFTPTLRM
+423 ATLGRWQFTPTLRM
-437 DHQWLTPLDGSNDSN
+437 DHQWLRPQDGNQGEN

-462 TSYRFNDQW
+462 TSYRVNEQW

-497 ALPPFEIIAN
+497 ALPPFQIIAN
-507 TGLKEETSH
+507 TDLKEETSH
-516 SIEWGLS
+516 SFEWGLS
-523 GEGDNWSIKPALFY
+523 GEGESWSIKPALFY

-574 LAASYWLT
+574 IAASYWLT

-593 VDGEDNKGEALRTLT
+593 VDGEDSQGEALRTLT

-614 RLSYQA
+614 RLSYQT
-620 NEWSLGIQADY
+620 NDWSLGVQADY
-631 AAAMSRVPTCGNSLT
+631 AAAMDRVPSCGNSLT
-646 GRQGDC
+646 KSQDAC
-652 LESAGWLS
+652 LASAGWFSL
-660 FALTADWLVTDAL
+660 AMTADWLITDAL

-701 ASLFTQS
+701 AGLFTQS
-708 GRTLSASLRY
+708 GRTFSASLRY

>member
-1 MKIRLL
+1 MKTLL

-25 GVDTTDMPP
+25 GTDP
-34 ELKGRE
+34 EPRAHE

-58 SITVITEEDLD
+58 SITVITEEELD

-174 QGQDAYLSSK
+174 QGQDAYLGSK
-184 VLHDGSSDKQKLS
+184 VLQDGSSDKQKLS
-197 ATGAARIRDTEHLLR
+197 ATGAARVLDSEHLLR

-238 STSSRI
+238 STSSRFP
-244 QLNEHHLLRL
+244 LSDHHLLRL
-254 ELDYFEDNAERDQG
+254 ELDYFEDNAQRDQG

-296 LAWEASN
+296 LGWEASD
-303 LDTVLADSLTWSA
+303 LGSLLADQFTWSL
-316 YGNHSKNTANKRSL
+316 YGNHSKNSANKRSL

-347 LATFTEDRIGTELD
+347 LSTFTEDRVGSELD
-361 VRRDLATGPL
+361 VRRDLVTGDL
-371 AHQLSYG
+371 VHKLSYG
-378 IELERTTHERPVE
+378 VELERTRHERPVE

-398 IPQPG
+398 VPQPS
-403 QSAPFS
+403 QSEPFS
-409 RARTDRAGVWLGDV
+409 SARTDRAGVWLGDV
-423 ASLGQWQFTPTLRM
+423 ATLGRWQFTPTLRM
-437 DHQWLTPLDGSNDSN
+437 DHQWLRPQDGNQGEN

-462 TSYRFNDQW
+462 TSYRVNEQW

-497 ALPPFEIIAN
+497 ALPPFQIIAN
-507 TGLKEETSH
+507 TDLKEETSH
-516 SIEWGLS
+516 SFEWGLS
-523 GEGDNWSIKPALFY
+523 GEGESWSIKPALFY

-574 LAASYWLT
+574 IAASYWLT

-593 VDGEDNKGEALRTLT
+593 VDGEDSQGEALRTLT

-614 RLSYQA
+614 RLSYQT
-620 NEWSLGIQADY
+620 NDWSLGVQADY
-631 AAAMSRVPTCGNSLT
+631 AAAMDRVPSCGNSLT
-646 GRQGDC
+646 KRQDAC
-652 LESAGWLS
+652 LASAGWFSL
-660 FALTADWLVTDAL
+660 AMTADWLITDAL

-701 ASLFTQS
+701 AGLFTQS
-708 GRTLSASLRY
+708 GRTFSASLRY

>member
-1 MKIRLL
+1 MKTLL

-25 GVDTTDMPP
+25 GTDP
-34 ELKGRE
+34 EPRAHE

-58 SITVITEEDLD
+58 SITVITEVELD
-69 RQVATELT
+69 RQIATELT

-174 QGQDAYLSSK
+174 QGQDAYLGSK
-184 VLHDGSSDKQKLS
+184 VLQDGSSDKQKLS
-197 ATGAARIRDTEHLLR
+197 ATGAARLLDSEHLLR
-212 LSGWQGHET
+212 VSGWQGHET

-238 STSSRI
+238 STSSRFP
-244 QLNEHHLLRL
+244 LSDHHLLRL
-254 ELDYFEDNAERDQG
+254 ELDYFEDNAKRDQG

-277 KWQVRQYH
+277 KWQVRQYS

-296 LAWEASN
+296 LGWEANDLGS
-303 LDTVLADSLTWSA
+303 LLADQFIWSL
-316 YGNHSKNTANKRSL
+316 YGNHSKNSANKRSL

-347 LATFTEDRIGTELD
+347 LSTFTEERVGSELD
-361 VRRDLATGPL
+361 VRRDLVTGDI
-371 AHQLSYG
+371 AHKLSYG
-378 IELERTTHERPVE
+378 VELERTRHERPVE

-398 IPQPG
+398 VPQPS
-403 QSAPFS
+403 QSEPFS
-409 RARTDRAGVWLGDV
+409 SARTDRAGVWLGDV
-423 ASLGQWQFTPTLRM
+423 ATLGRWQFTPTLRM
-437 DHQWLTPLDGSNDSN
+437 DHQWLRPQDGNQGEN

-462 TSYRFNDQW
+462 TSYRVNEQW

-497 ALPPFEIIAN
+497 ALPPFQIIAN
-507 TGLKEETSH
+507 TDLKEETSH
-516 SIEWGLS
+516 SFEWGLS

-537 NRYYNFIDWREV
+537 NRYNNFIDWREV

-574 LAASYWLT
+574 IAASYWLT

>member
-1 MKIRLL
+1 MKTLL

-25 GVDTTDMPP
+25 GTDP
-34 ELKGRE
+34 EPRAHE

-58 SITVITEEDLD
+58 SITVITEEELD

-174 QGQDAYLSSK
+174 QGQDAYLGSK
-184 VLHDGSSDKQKLS
+184 VLQDGGSDKQKLS
-197 ATGAARIRDTEHLLR
+197 TTGAVRVLDSEHLLR
-212 LSGWQGHET
+212 VSGWQGHET

-238 STSSRI
+238 STSSRFP
-244 QLNEHHLLRL
+244 LSDHHLLRL
-254 ELDYFEDNAERDQG
+254 ELDYFEDNAQRDQG

-296 LAWEASN
+296 LGWEASD
-303 LDTVLADSLTWSA
+303 LGSLLADQFTWSL
-316 YGNHSKNTANKRSL
+316 YGNHSKNSANKRSL

-347 LATFTEDRIGTELD
+347 LSTFTEDRVGSELD
-361 VRRDLATGPL
+361 VRRDLVTGDL
-371 AHQLSYG
+371 VHKLSYG
-378 IELERTTHERPVE
+378 VELERTRHERPVE

-398 IPQPG
+398 VPQPS
-403 QSAPFS
+403 QSEPFS
-409 RARTDRAGVWLGDV
+409 SARTDRAGVWLGDV
-423 ASLGQWQFTPTLRM
+423 ATLGRWQFTPTLRM
-437 DHQWLTPLDGSNDSN
+437 DHQWLRPQDGNQGEN

-462 TSYRFNDQW
+462 TSYRVNEQW

-497 ALPPFEIIAN
+497 ALPPFQIIAN
-507 TGLKEETSH
+507 TDLKEETSH
-516 SIEWGLS
+516 SFEWGLS
-523 GEGDNWSIKPALFY
+523 GEGENWSIKPALFY

-574 LAASYWLT
+574 IAASYWLT

-593 VDGEDNKGEALRTLT
+593 VDGEDSQGEALRTLT

-614 RLSYQA
+614 RLSYQT
-620 NEWSLGIQADY
+620 NDWSLGVQADY
-631 AAAMSRVPTCGNSLT
+631 AAAMNRVPSCGNSLT
-646 GRQGDC
+646 KRQDAC
-652 LESAGWLS
+652 LTSAGWFSL
-660 FALTADWLVTDAL
+660 AMTADWLITDAL
-673 KVNLKLDNLFDTRYT
+673 KVNFKLDNLFDTRYI

-701 ASLFTQS
+701 AGLFTQS
-708 GRTLSASLRY
+708 GRTFSASLRY

>member
-1 MKIRLL
+1 MKTLL

-25 GVDTTDMPP
+25 GTDP
-34 ELKGRE
+34 EPRAHE

-58 SITVITEEDLD
+58 SITVITEEELD

-174 QGQDAYLSSK
+174 QGQDAYLGGK
-184 VLHDGSSDKQKLS
+184 VLQDGSSDKQKLS
-197 ATGAARIRDTEHLLR
+197 ATGAARVLDSEHLLR
-212 LSGWQGHET
+212 VSGWQGHET

-238 STSSRI
+238 STSSRFP
-244 QLNEHHLLRL
+244 LSDHHLLRL
-254 ELDYFEDNAERDQG
+254 ELDYFEDNAQRDQG

-277 KWQVRQYH
+277 KWQVRQYN

-296 LAWEASN
+296 LGWEASD
-303 LDTVLADSLTWSA
+303 LGSLLADQFTWSL
-316 YGNHSKNTANKRSL
+316 YGNHSKNSATKRSL

-347 LATFTEDRIGTELD
+347 LSTFTEERVGSELD
-361 VRRDLATGPL
+361 VRRDLVTGDI
-371 AHQLSYG
+371 AHKLSYG
-378 IELERTTHERPVE
+378 VELERTRHERPVE

-398 IPQPG
+398 VPQPS
-403 QSAPFS
+403 QSEPFS
-409 RARTDRAGVWLGDV
+409 SARTDRAGVWLGDV
-423 ASLGQWQFTPTLRM
+423 ATLGRWQFTPTLRM
-437 DHQWLTPLDGSNDSN
+437 DHQWLRPQDGNQGEN

-462 TSYRFNDQW
+462 TSYRVNEQW

-497 ALPPFEIIAN
+497 ALPPFQIIAN
-507 TGLKEETSH
+507 TDLKEETSH
-516 SIEWGLS
+516 SFEWGLS
-523 GEGDNWSIKPALFY
+523 GEGESWSIKPALFY

-574 LAASYWLT
+574 IAASYWLT

-593 VDGEDNKGEALRTLT
+593 VDGEDSQGEALRTLT

-614 RLSYQA
+614 RLSYQTHD
-620 NEWSLGIQADY
+620 WSLGVQADY
-631 AAAMSRVPTCGNSLT
+631 AAAMDRVPSCGNSLT
-646 GRQGDC
+646 KRQDAC
-652 LESAGWLS
+652 LTSAGWFSL
-660 FALTADWLVTDAL
+660 AMTADWLITDAL

-701 ASLFTQS
+701 AGLFTQS
-708 GRTLSASLRY
+708 GRTFSASLRY

>member
-1 MKIRLL
+1 MKTLL

-25 GVDTTDMPP
+25 GTDP
-34 ELKGRE
+34 EPRAHE

-58 SITVITEEDLD
+58 SITVITEEELD

-174 QGQDAYLSSK
+174 QGQDAYLGSK
-184 VLHDGSSDKQKLS
+184 VLQDGSSDKQKLS
-197 ATGAARIRDTEHLLR
+197 ATGAARVLDSEHLLR

-238 STSSRI
+238 STSSRFP
-244 QLNEHHLLRL
+244 LSDHHLLRL
-254 ELDYFEDNAERDQG
+254 ELDYFEDNAKRDQG

-277 KWQVRQYH
+277 KWQVRQYN

-296 LAWEASN
+296 LGWEASD
-303 LDTVLADSLTWSA
+303 LGSLLADQFTWSL
-316 YGNHSKNTANKRSL
+316 YGNHSKNSANKRSL

-347 LATFTEDRIGTELD
+347 LSTFTEDRVGSELD
-361 VRRDLATGPL
+361 VRRDLVTGDL
-371 AHQLSYG
+371 AHKLSYG
-378 IELERTTHERPVE
+378 VELERTRHERPVE

-398 IPQPG
+398 VPQPS
-403 QSAPFS
+403 QSEPFS
-409 RARTDRAGVWLGDV
+409 SARTDRAGVWLGDV
-423 ASLGQWQFTPTLRM
+423 ATLGRWQFTPTLRM
-437 DHQWLTPLDGSNDSN
+437 DHQWLRPQDGNQGEN

-462 TSYRFNDQW
+462 TSYRVNEQW

-497 ALPPFEIIAN
+497 ALPPFQIIAN
-507 TGLKEETSH
+507 TDLKEETSH
-516 SIEWGLS
+516 SFEWGLS
-523 GEGDNWSIKPALFY
+523 GEGESWSIKPALFY

-574 LAASYWLT
+574 IAASYWLT

-593 VDGEDNKGEALRTLT
+593 VDGEDSQGEALRTLT

-614 RLSYQA
+614 RLSYQTHD
-620 NEWSLGIQADY
+620 WSLGVQADY
-631 AAAMSRVPTCGNSLT
+631 AAAMDRVPSCGNSLT
-646 GRQGDC
+646 KRQDAC
-652 LESAGWLS
+652 LTSAGWFSL
-660 FALTADWLVTDAL
+660 AMTADWLITDAL

-701 ASLFTQS
+701 AGLFTQS
-708 GRTLSASLRY
+708 GRTFSASLRY

>member
-1 MKIRLL
+1 MKTLL

-25 GVDTTDMPP
+25 GTDP
-34 ELKGRE
+34 EPRAHE

-174 QGQDAYLSSK
+174 QGQDAYLGSK
-184 VLHDGSSDKQKLS
+184 VLQDGSSDKQKLS
-197 ATGAARIRDTEHLLR
+197 ATGAARVLDSEHLLR
-212 LSGWQGHET
+212 VSGWQGHET

-238 STSSRI
+238 STSSRFP
-244 QLNEHHLLRL
+244 LSDHHLLRL

-296 LAWEASN
+296 LGWEASD
-303 LDTVLADSLTWSA
+303 LGSLLADQFTWSL
-316 YGNHSKNTANKRSL
+316 YGNHSKNSANKRSL

-347 LATFTEDRIGTELD
+347 LSTFTEERVGSELD
-361 VRRDLATGPL
+361 VRRDLVTGAI
-371 AHQLSYG
+371 AHKLSYG
-378 IELERTTHERPVE
+378 VELERTRHERPVE

-398 IPQPG
+398 VPQPS
-403 QSAPFS
+403 QSEPFS
-409 RARTDRAGVWLGDV
+409 SARTDRAGVWLGDV
-423 ASLGQWQFTPTLRM
+423 ATLGRWQFTPTLRM
-437 DHQWLTPLDGSNDSN
+437 DHQWLRPQDGNQGEN

-462 TSYRFNDQW
+462 TSYRVNEQW

-497 ALPPFEIIAN
+497 ALPPFQIIAN
-507 TGLKEETSH
+507 TDLKEETSH
-516 SIEWGLS
+516 SVEWGLS
-523 GEGDNWSIKPALFY
+523 GEGENWSIKPALFY

-574 LAASYWLT
+574 IAASYWLT

-593 VDGEDNKGEALRTLT
+593 VDGEDSQGEALRTLT

-614 RLSYQA
+614 RLSYQTHD
-620 NEWSLGIQADY
+620 WSLGVQADY
-631 AAAMSRVPTCGNSLT
+631 AAAMSRVPSCGNSLT
-646 GRQGDC
+646 KSQDAC
-652 LESAGWLS
+652 LTSAGWFSL
-660 FALTADWLVTDAL
+660 AMTADWLITDAL

>member
-1 MKIRLL
+1 MKTLL

-25 GVDTTDMPP
+25 GTDP
-34 ELKGRE
+34 EPRAHE

-58 SITVITEEDLD
+58 SITVITEVELD
-69 RQVATELT
+69 RQIATELT

-174 QGQDAYLSSK
+174 QGQDAYLGSK
-184 VLHDGSSDKQKLS
+184 VLQDGSSDKQKLS
-197 ATGAARIRDTEHLLR
+197 ATGAARLLDSEHLLR
-212 LSGWQGHET
+212 VSGWQGHET

-238 STSSRI
+238 STSSRFP
-244 QLNEHHLLRL
+244 LSDHHLLRL
-254 ELDYFEDNAERDQG
+254 ELDYFEDNAKRDQG

-277 KWQVRQYH
+277 KWQVRQYS

-296 LAWEASN
+296 LGWEANDLGS
-303 LDTVLADSLTWSA
+303 LLADQFIWSL
-316 YGNHSKNTANKRSL
+316 YGNHSKNSANKRSL

-347 LATFTEDRIGTELD
+347 LSTFTEERVGSELD
-361 VRRDLATGPL
+361 VRRDLVTGDI
-371 AHQLSYG
+371 AHKLSYG
-378 IELERTTHERPVE
+378 VELERTRHERPVE

-398 IPQPG
+398 VPQPS
-403 QSAPFS
+403 QSEPFS
-409 RARTDRAGVWLGDV
+409 SARTDRAGVWLGDV
-423 ASLGQWQFTPTLRM
+423 ATLGRWQFTPTLRM
-437 DHQWLTPLDGSNDSN
+437 DHQWLRPQDGNQGEN

-462 TSYRFNDQW
+462 TSYRVNEQW

-497 ALPPFEIIAN
+497 ALPPFQIIAN
-507 TGLKEETSH
+507 TDLKEETSH
-516 SIEWGLS
+516 SFEWGLS

-537 NRYYNFIDWREV
+537 NRYNNFIDWREV
-549 GLRLSDGVILR
+549 GLRLSDSVILR

-574 LAASYWLT
+574 IAASYWLT

-593 VDGEDNKGEALRTLT
+593 VDGEDSQGEALRTLT

-614 RLSYQA
+614 RLSYQTHD
-620 NEWSLGIQADY
+620 WSLGVQADY
-631 AAAMSRVPTCGNSLT
+631 AAAMDRVPTCGNSLT
-646 GRQGDC
+646 KSQDAC
-652 LESAGWLS
+652 LTSAGWFSL
-660 FALTADWLVTDAL
+660 AMTADWLVTDAL

>member
-1 MKIRLL
+1 MKTLL

-25 GVDTTDMPP
+25 GTDP
-34 ELKGRE
+34 EPRAHE

-58 SITVITEEDLD
+58 SITVITQDDLD

-174 QGQDAYLSSK
+174 QGQDTYLGSK
-184 VLHDGSSDKQKLS
+184 VLQDGSSDKQKLS
-197 ATGAARIRDTEHLLR
+197 ATGAARVLDSEHLLR
-212 LSGWQGHET
+212 VSGWQGHET

-227 RIPADLDGLSA
+227 RIPANLDGLSA
-238 STSSRI
+238 STSSRFP
-244 QLNEHHLLRL
+244 LSDHHLLRL
-254 ELDYFEDNAERDQG
+254 EIDYFEDNAKRDQG

-296 LAWEASN
+296 LGWEASD
-303 LDTVLADSLTWSA
+303 LGSLLADQFTWSL
-316 YGNHSKNTANKRSL
+316 YGNHSKNSANKRSL

-347 LATFTEDRIGTELD
+347 LSTFTEERVGSELD
-361 VRRDLATGPL
+361 VRRDLVTGTI
-371 AHQLSYG
+371 AHKLSYG
-378 IELERTTHERPVE
+378 VELERTRHERPVE

-398 IPQPG
+398 VPQPS
-403 QSAPFS
+403 QSEPFS
-409 RARTDRAGVWLGDV
+409 SARTDRAGVWLGDV
-423 ASLGQWQFTPTLRM
+423 ATLGRWQFTPTLRM
-437 DHQWLTPLDGSNDSN
+437 DHQWLRPQDGNQGEN

-462 TSYRFNDQW
+462 TSYRVNEQW

-497 ALPPFEIIAN
+497 ALPPFQIIAN
-507 TGLKEETSH
+507 TDLKEETSH
-516 SIEWGLS
+516 SFEWGLS
-523 GEGDNWSIKPALFY
+523 GEGESWSIKPALFY

-574 LAASYWLT
+574 IAASYWLT

-593 VDGEDNKGEALRTLT
+593 VDGEDSQGEALRTLT

-614 RLSYQA
+614 RLSYQTHD
-620 NEWSLGIQADY
+620 WSLGVQADY
-631 AAAMSRVPTCGNSLT
+631 AAAMDRVPSCGNSLT
-646 GRQGDC
+646 KRQDAC
-652 LESAGWLS
+652 LTSAGWFSL
-660 FALTADWLVTDAL
+660 AMTADWLITDAL

-701 ASLFTQS
+701 AGLFTQS

>member
-1 MKIRLL
+1 
-7 HYWPMLLSG
+7 MLLSG

-25 GVDTTDMPP
+25 GIDSTGINPTH
-34 ELKGRE
+34 KARE

-174 QGQDAYLSSK
+174 QSQDAYLSGK
-184 VLHDGSSDKQKLS
+184 ILQDGSSDKQKLS
-197 ATGAARIRDTEHLLR
+197 ATGAARVLDSEHLLR

-238 STSSRI
+238 STSSRFE
-244 QLNEHHLLRL
+244 LNEHHLLRL

-277 KWQVRQYH
+277 KWQVRQYR
-285 EQGSQRTQGGK
+285 EEASQTSQGGK
-296 LAWEASN
+296 LSWEASS
-303 LDTVLADSLTWSA
+303 LDHLLADRFSWSL
-316 YGNHSKNTANKRSL
+316 YGGHAKNTANKRSL
-330 LQNDLLSGY
+330 LQNDELSGY

-347 LATFTEDRIGTELD
+347 LATFTEDRIGSELD
-361 VRRDLATGPL
+361 VRRDLSTGAL

-378 IELERTTHERPVE
+378 MELERTRHERPVD

-398 IPQPG
+398 VPQPQ

-409 RARTDRAGVWLGDV
+409 RARTDRAGVWLSDV
-423 ASLGQWQFTPTLRM
+423 ATLGQWQFTPTLRM
-437 DHQWLTPLDGSNDSN
+437 DHQWLTPLDGSNGEN
-452 HSWHLSPSLA
+452 HSWHISPSLA
-462 TSYRFNDQW
+462 ASYRFNEQW

-507 TGLKEETSH
+507 TELQEETSH
-516 SIEWGLS
+516 SFEWGLG
-523 GEGDNWSIKPALFY
+523 GEGENWSIKPALFY

-574 LAASYWLT
+574 VAASYWLT
-582 QEWELATKLGW
+582 PEWELATKLGW
-593 VDGEDNKGEALRTLT
+593 VDGEDSQGEALRTLT

-620 NEWSLGIQADY
+620 NDWSLGLQADY
-631 AAAMSRVPTCGNSLT
+631 AAAMNRVPSCGNSLT
-646 GRQGDC
+646 KQQGEC
-652 LESAGWLS
+652 MQSAGWFSLGM
-660 FALTADWLVTDAL
+660 TADWLITDAL

-701 ASLFTQS
+701 ASLFTQT
-708 GRTLSASLRY
+708 GRSLSASLRY
-718 TFVGI
+718 TFWGI

>member
-1 MKIRLL
+1 MKTLL

-25 GVDTTDMPP
+25 GTDP
-34 ELKGRE
+34 EPRAHE

-58 SITVITEEDLD
+58 SITVITEEELD

-174 QGQDAYLSSK
+174 QGQDAYLGGK
-184 VLHDGSSDKQKLS
+184 VLQDGSSDKQKLS
-197 ATGAARIRDTEHLLR
+197 ATGAARVLDSEHLLR

-238 STSSRI
+238 STSSRFP
-244 QLNEHHLLRL
+244 LSDHHLLRL
-254 ELDYFEDNAERDQG
+254 ELDYFEDNAQRDQG

-277 KWQVRQYH
+277 KWQVRQYS

-296 LAWEASN
+296 LGWEASD
-303 LDTVLADSLTWSA
+303 LGSLLADQFTWSL
-316 YGNHSKNTANKRSL
+316 YGNHSKNSANKRSL

-347 LATFTEDRIGTELD
+347 LSTFTEDRVGSELD
-361 VRRDLATGPL
+361 VRRDLVTGDL
-371 AHQLSYG
+371 VHKLSYG
-378 IELERTTHERPVE
+378 VELERTRHERPVE

-398 IPQPG
+398 VPQPS
-403 QSAPFS
+403 QSEPFS
-409 RARTDRAGVWLGDV
+409 SARTDRAGVWLGDV
-423 ASLGQWQFTPTLRM
+423 ATLGRWQFTPTLRM
-437 DHQWLTPLDGSNDSN
+437 DHQWLRPQDGNQGEN

-462 TSYRFNDQW
+462 TSYRVNEQW

-497 ALPPFEIIAN
+497 ALPPFQIIAN
-507 TGLKEETSH
+507 TDLKEETSH
-516 SIEWGLS
+516 SFEWGLS
-523 GEGDNWSIKPALFY
+523 GEGESWSIKPALFY

-574 LAASYWLT
+574 IAASYWLT

-593 VDGEDNKGEALRTLT
+593 VDGEDSQGEALRTLT

-614 RLSYQA
+614 RLSYQTHD
-620 NEWSLGIQADY
+620 WSLGVQADY
-631 AAAMSRVPTCGNSLT
+631 AAAMDRVPSCGNSLT
-646 GRQGDC
+646 KRQDAC
-652 LESAGWLS
+652 LTSAGWFSL
-660 FALTADWLVTDAL
+660 AMTADWLITDAL

-701 ASLFTQS
+701 AGLFTQS
-708 GRTLSASLRY
+708 GRTFSASLRY

>member
-1 MKIRLL
+1 MKTLL

-25 GVDTTDMPP
+25 GTDP
-34 ELKGRE
+34 EPRAHE

-58 SITVITEEDLD
+58 SITVITEEELD

-174 QGQDAYLSSK
+174 QGQDAYLGSK
-184 VLHDGSSDKQKLS
+184 VLQDGSSDKQKLS
-197 ATGAARIRDTEHLLR
+197 ATGAARVLDSEHLLR

-238 STSSRI
+238 STSSRFP
-244 QLNEHHLLRL
+244 LSDHHLLRL
-254 ELDYFEDNAERDQG
+254 ELDYFEDNAQRDQG

-277 KWQVRQYH
+277 KWQVRQYN

-296 LAWEASN
+296 LGWEASD
-303 LDTVLADSLTWSA
+303 LGSLLADQFTWSL
-316 YGNHSKNTANKRSL
+316 YGNHSKNSANKRSL

-347 LATFTEDRIGTELD
+347 LSTFTEDRVGSELD
-361 VRRDLATGPL
+361 VRRDLVTGDL
-371 AHQLSYG
+371 AHKLSYG
-378 IELERTTHERPVE
+378 VELERTRHERPVE

-398 IPQPG
+398 VPQPS
-403 QSAPFS
+403 QSEPFS
-409 RARTDRAGVWLGDV
+409 SARTDRAGVWLGDV
-423 ASLGQWQFTPTLRM
+423 ATLGRWQFTPTLRM
-437 DHQWLTPLDGSNDSN
+437 DHQWLRPQDGNQGEN

-462 TSYRFNDQW
+462 TSYRVNEQW

-497 ALPPFEIIAN
+497 ALPPFQIIAN
-507 TGLKEETSH
+507 TDLKEETSH
-516 SIEWGLS
+516 SFEWGLS
-523 GEGDNWSIKPALFY
+523 GEGESWSIKPALFY

-574 LAASYWLT
+574 IAASYWLT

-593 VDGEDNKGEALRTLT
+593 VDGEDSQGEALRTLT

-614 RLSYQA
+614 RLSYQTHD
-620 NEWSLGIQADY
+620 WSLGVQADY
-631 AAAMSRVPTCGNSLT
+631 AAAMNRVPSCGNSLT
-646 GRQGDC
+646 KRQDAC
-652 LESAGWLS
+652 LTSAGWFSL
-660 FALTADWLVTDAL
+660 AMTADWLITDAL
-673 KVNLKLDNLFDTRYT
+673 KVNLKLDNLFDTRYI

-701 ASLFTQS
+701 AGLFTQS
-708 GRTLSASLRY
+708 GRTFSASLRY

>member
-1 MKIRLL
+1 MKTLL

-25 GVDTTDMPP
+25 GTDP
-34 ELKGRE
+34 EPRAHE
-40 TIVVKGQRI
+40 TIVVKGQLI

-58 SITVITEEDLD
+58 SITVITEEELD

-174 QGQDAYLSSK
+174 QGQDAYLGGK
-184 VLHDGSSDKQKLS
+184 VLQDGSSDKQKLS
-197 ATGAARIRDTEHLLR
+197 ATGAARVLNSEHLLR
-212 LSGWQGHET
+212 VSGWQGHET

-238 STSSRI
+238 STSSRFP
-244 QLNEHHLLRL
+244 LSDHHLLRL
-254 ELDYFEDNAERDQG
+254 ELDYFEDNAKRDQG

-277 KWQVRQYH
+277 KWQVRQYS

-296 LAWEASN
+296 LGWEANDLGS
-303 LDTVLADSLTWSA
+303 LLADQFTWSL
-316 YGNHSKNTANKRSL
+316 YGNHSKNSANKRSL

-347 LATFTEDRIGTELD
+347 LSTFTEERVGSELD
-361 VRRDLATGPL
+361 VRRDLVTGDI
-371 AHQLSYG
+371 AHKLNYG
-378 IELERTTHERPVE
+378 VELERTRHERPVE

-398 IPQPG
+398 VPQPS
-403 QSAPFS
+403 QSEPFS
-409 RARTDRAGVWLGDV
+409 SARTDRAGVWLGDV

-437 DHQWLTPLDGSNDSN
+437 DHQWLRPQDGNQGEN

-462 TSYRFNDQW
+462 TSYRVNEQW

-497 ALPPFEIIAN
+497 ALPPFQIIAN
-507 TGLKEETSH
+507 TDLKEETSH
-516 SIEWGLS
+516 SFEWGLS
-523 GEGDNWSIKPALFY
+523 GEGESWSIKPALFY

-574 LAASYWLT
+574 IAASYWLT

-593 VDGEDNKGEALRTLT
+593 VDGEDSQGEALRTLT

-614 RLSYQA
+614 RLSYQTHD
-620 NEWSLGIQADY
+620 WSLGVQADY
-631 AAAMSRVPTCGNSLT
+631 AAAMSRVPSCGNSLT
-646 GRQGDC
+646 KSQDAC
-652 LESAGWLS
+652 LTSAGWFSL
-660 FALTADWLVTDAL
+660 AMTADWLITDAL

-708 GRTLSASLRY
+708 ERTLSASLRY

>member
-1 MKIRLL
+1 MKTLL

-25 GVDTTDMPP
+25 GTDP
-34 ELKGRE
+34 EPRAHE

-58 SITVITEEDLD
+58 SITVITEEELD

-174 QGQDAYLSSK
+174 QGQDAYLGSK
-184 VLHDGSSDKQKLS
+184 VLQDGSSDKQKLS
-197 ATGAARIRDTEHLLR
+197 ATGAARLLDSEHLLR
-212 LSGWQGHET
+212 VSGWQGHET

-238 STSSRI
+238 STSSRFP
-244 QLNEHHLLRL
+244 LSDHHLLRL
-254 ELDYFEDNAERDQG
+254 ELDYFEDNAKRDQG

-277 KWQVRQYH
+277 KWQVRQYS

-296 LAWEASN
+296 LGWEANDLGS
-303 LDTVLADSLTWSA
+303 LLADQFIWSL
-316 YGNHSKNTANKRSL
+316 YGNHSKNSANKRSL

-347 LATFTEDRIGTELD
+347 LSTFTEERVGSELD
-361 VRRDLATGPL
+361 VRRDLVTGDI
-371 AHQLSYG
+371 AHKLSYG
-378 IELERTTHERPVE
+378 VELERTRHERPVE

-398 IPQPG
+398 VPQPS
-403 QSAPFS
+403 QSEPFS
-409 RARTDRAGVWLGDV
+409 SARTDQAGVWLGDV
-423 ASLGQWQFTPTLRM
+423 ATLGRWQFTPTLRM
-437 DHQWLTPLDGSNDSN
+437 DHQWLRPQDGNQGEN

-462 TSYRFNDQW
+462 TSYRVNEQW

-497 ALPPFEIIAN
+497 ALPPFQIIAN
-507 TGLKEETSH
+507 TDLKEETSH
-516 SIEWGLS
+516 SFEWGLS

-537 NRYYNFIDWREV
+537 NRYNNFIDWREV

-574 LAASYWLT
+574 IAASYWLT

-593 VDGEDNKGEALRTLT
+593 VDGEDSQGEALRTLT

-614 RLSYQA
+614 RLSYQTHD
-620 NEWSLGIQADY
+620 WSLGVQADY
-631 AAAMSRVPTCGNSLT
+631 AAAMDRVPTCGNSLT
-646 GRQGDC
+646 KSQDAC
-652 LESAGWLS
+652 LTSAGWFSL
-660 FALTADWLVTDAL
+660 AMTADWLVTDAL

>member
-1 MKIRLL
+1 MKTLL

-25 GVDTTDMPP
+25 GTDP
-34 ELKGRE
+34 EPRAHE

-58 SITVITEEDLD
+58 SITVITEEELD
-69 RQVATELT
+69 RQIATELT

-174 QGQDAYLSSK
+174 QGQDAYLGSK
-184 VLHDGSSDKQKLS
+184 VLQDGSSDKQKLS
-197 ATGAARIRDTEHLLR
+197 ATGAARVLDSEHLLR
-212 LSGWQGHET
+212 VSGWQGHET

-238 STSSRI
+238 STSSRFP
-244 QLNEHHLLRL
+244 LSDHHLLRL
-254 ELDYFEDNAERDQG
+254 ELDYFEDNAQRDQG

-277 KWQVRQYH
+277 KWQVRQYN

-296 LAWEASN
+296 LGWEASD
-303 LDTVLADSLTWSA
+303 LGSLLADQFTWSL
-316 YGNHSKNTANKRSL
+316 YGNHSKNSANKRSL

-347 LATFTEDRIGTELD
+347 LSTFTEDRVGSELD
-361 VRRDLATGPL
+361 VRRDLVTGDL
-371 AHQLSYG
+371 AHKLSYG
-378 IELERTTHERPVE
+378 VELERTRHERPVE

-398 IPQPG
+398 VPQPS
-403 QSAPFS
+403 QSEPFS
-409 RARTDRAGVWLGDV
+409 SARTDRAGVWLGDV
-423 ASLGQWQFTPTLRM
+423 ATLGRWQFTPTLRM
-437 DHQWLTPLDGSNDSN
+437 DHQWLRPQDGNQGEN

-462 TSYRFNDQW
+462 TSYRVNEQW

-497 ALPPFEIIAN
+497 ALPPFQIIAN
-507 TGLKEETSH
+507 TDLKEETSH
-516 SIEWGLS
+516 SFEWGLS

-574 LAASYWLT
+574 IAASYWLT

-593 VDGEDNKGEALRTLT
+593 VDGEDSQGEALRTLT

-614 RLSYQA
+614 RLSYQTHD
-620 NEWSLGIQADY
+620 WSLGVQADY
-631 AAAMSRVPTCGNSLT
+631 AAAMDRVPSCGNSLT
-646 GRQGDC
+646 KRQDAC
-652 LESAGWLS
+652 LTSAGWFSL
-660 FALTADWLVTDAL
+660 AMTADWLITDAL

>member
-1 MKIRLL
+1 MKTLL

-25 GVDTTDMPP
+25 GTDP
-34 ELKGRE
+34 EPRAHE

-58 SITVITEEDLD
+58 SITVITQDDLD

-174 QGQDAYLSSK
+174 QGQDAYLGSK
-184 VLHDGSSDKQKLS
+184 VLQDGSSNKQKLS
-197 ATGAARIRDTEHLLR
+197 ATGAARVLDSEHLLR
-212 LSGWQGHET
+212 VSGWQGHET

-238 STSSRI
+238 STSSRFP
-244 QLNEHHLLRL
+244 LNDHHLLRL

-296 LAWEASN
+296 LGWEASD
-303 LDTVLADSLTWSA
+303 LGSLLADQFTWSL
-316 YGNHSKNTANKRSL
+316 YGNHSKNSANKRSL

-347 LATFTEDRIGTELD
+347 LSTFTEERVGSELD
-361 VRRDLATGPL
+361 VRRDLVTGDI
-371 AHQLSYG
+371 AHKLSYG
-378 IELERTTHERPVE
+378 VELERTRHERPVE

-398 IPQPG
+398 VPQPS
-403 QSAPFS
+403 QSEPFS
-409 RARTDRAGVWLGDV
+409 SARTDRAGVWLGDV
-423 ASLGQWQFTPTLRM
+423 ATLGRWQFTPTLRM
-437 DHQWLTPLDGSNDSN
+437 DHQWLRPQDGNQGEN

-462 TSYRFNDQW
+462 TSYRVNEQW

-497 ALPPFEIIAN
+497 ALPPFQIIAN
-507 TGLKEETSH
+507 TDLKEETSH
-516 SIEWGLS
+516 SFEWGLS

-537 NRYYNFIDWREV
+537 NRYNNFIDWREV

-574 LAASYWLT
+574 IAASYWLT

-593 VDGEDNKGEALRTLT
+593 VDGEDSQGEALRTLT

-614 RLSYQA
+614 RLSYQTHD
-620 NEWSLGIQADY
+620 WSLGVQADY
-631 AAAMSRVPTCGNSLT
+631 AAAMDRVPTCGNSLT
-646 GRQGDC
+646 KSQDAC
-652 LESAGWLS
+652 LTSAGWFSL
-660 FALTADWLVTDAL
+660 AMTADWLITDAL

>member
-1 MKIRLL
+1 MKTLL

-25 GVDTTDMPP
+25 GTDP
-34 ELKGRE
+34 EPRAHE

-58 SITVITEEDLD
+58 SITVITEDDLD

-174 QGQDAYLSSK
+174 QGQDAYLGSK
-184 VLHDGSSDKQKLS
+184 VLQDGSSDKQKLS
-197 ATGAARIRDTEHLLR
+197 ATGAARVLDSEHLLR
-212 LSGWQGHET
+212 VSGWQGHET

-238 STSSRI
+238 STSSRFP
-244 QLNEHHLLRL
+244 LSDHHLLRL
-254 ELDYFEDNAERDQG
+254 ELDYFEDNAKRDQG
-268 PREVPQPDG
+268 PRELPQPDG

-296 LAWEASN
+296 LGWEASG
-303 LDTVLADSLTWSA
+303 LGSLLADQFTWSL
-316 YGNHSKNTANKRSL
+316 YGNHSKNSANKRSL

-347 LATFTEDRIGTELD
+347 LSTFTEERVGSELD
-361 VRRDLATGPL
+361 VRRDLVTGDI
-371 AHQLSYG
+371 AHKLSYG
-378 IELERTTHERPVE
+378 VELERTRHERPVE

-398 IPQPG
+398 VPQPS
-403 QSAPFS
+403 QSEPFS
-409 RARTDRAGVWLGDV
+409 SARTDRAGVWLGDV
-423 ASLGQWQFTPTLRM
+423 ATLGRWQFTPTLRM
-437 DHQWLTPLDGSNDSN
+437 DHQWLRPQDGNQGEN

-462 TSYRFNDQW
+462 TSYRVNEQW

-497 ALPPFEIIAN
+497 ALPPFQIIAN
-507 TGLKEETSH
+507 TDLKEETSH
-516 SIEWGLS
+516 SFEWGLS
-523 GEGDNWSIKPALFY
+523 GEGENWSIKPALFY

-574 LAASYWLT
+574 IAASYWLT

-593 VDGEDNKGEALRTLT
+593 VDGEDSQGEALRTLT

-614 RLSYQA
+614 RLSYQTHD
-620 NEWSLGIQADY
+620 WSLGVQADY
-631 AAAMSRVPTCGNSLT
+631 AAAMDRVPTCGNSLT
-646 GRQGDC
+646 KSQDAC
-652 LESAGWLS
+652 LTSAGWFSL
-660 FALTADWLVTDAL
+660 AMTADWLITDAL

>member
-1 MKIRLL
+1 MKTLL

-25 GVDTTDMPP
+25 GTDP
-34 ELKGRE
+34 EPRAHE

-174 QGQDAYLSSK
+174 QGQDAYLGSK
-184 VLHDGSSDKQKLS
+184 VLQDGGSDKQKLS
-197 ATGAARIRDTEHLLR
+197 ATGAARVLDSEHLLR
-212 LSGWQGHET
+212 VSGWQGHET

-238 STSSRI
+238 STSSRFP
-244 QLNEHHLLRL
+244 LSDHHLLRL

-296 LAWEASN
+296 LGWEASD
-303 LDTVLADSLTWSA
+303 LGSLLADQFTWSL
-316 YGNHSKNTANKRSL
+316 YGNHSKNSANKRSL

-347 LATFTEDRIGTELD
+347 LATFTEERVGSELD
-361 VRRDLATGPL
+361 VRRDLVTGDL
-371 AHQLSYG
+371 AHKLSYG
-378 IELERTTHERPVE
+378 VELERTRHERPME

-398 IPQPG
+398 VPQPS
-403 QSAPFS
+403 QSEPFS
-409 RARTDRAGVWLGDV
+409 SARTDRAGVWLGDV
-423 ASLGQWQFTPTLRM
+423 ATLGRWQFTPTLRM
-437 DHQWLTPLDGSNDSN
+437 DHQWLRPQDGNQGEN

-462 TSYRFNDQW
+462 TSYRVNEQW

-497 ALPPFEIIAN
+497 ALPPFQIIAN
-507 TGLKEETSH
+507 TDLKEETSH
-516 SIEWGLS
+516 SFEWGLS
-523 GEGDNWSIKPALFY
+523 GEGESWSIKPALFY
-537 NRYYNFIDWREV
+537 NRYYNFIDWHEV

-574 LAASYWLT
+574 IAASYWLT

-593 VDGEDNKGEALRTLT
+593 VDGEDSQGEALRTLT

-614 RLSYQA
+614 RLSYQTHD
-620 NEWSLGIQADY
+620 WSLGVQADY
-631 AAAMSRVPTCGNSLT
+631 AAAMDRVPTCGNSLT
-646 GRQGDC
+646 KSQDAC
-652 LESAGWLS
+652 LTSAGWFSL
-660 FALTADWLVTDAL
+660 AMTADWLITDAL

-693 AGLEAGTD
+693 AGLQAGTD
-701 ASLFTQS
+701 AGHFTQS